1 MLEKVQKR
9 IRRHTRIRAKISW
22 TSLRPRLAVFR
33 SNVNIYAQLI
43 DDVAWK
49 TLVSFSDMKIS
60 KWNKIEKATKVW
72 EEIAKK
78 AIAAWI
84 SSCVFDRGGFVYMW
98 RVKALA
104 DAARNNWLQF

>member
-9 IRRHTRIRAKISW
+9 LRRHTRIRAKISW

-43 DDVAWK
+43 DDEAGK
-49 TLVSFSDMKIS
+49 TLVSFSDIKIKS
-60 KWNKIEKATKVW
+60 WNKIEKATKVW

-78 AIAAWI
+78 AVTAWI
-84 SSCVFDRGGFVYMW
+84 TTCVFDRGGFVYMW

>member
-9 IRRHTRIRAKISW
+9 IRRHTRIRAKISG

-43 DDVAWK
+43 DDVAGK

-60 KWNKIEKATKVW
+60 KGNKIEKATKVG

-78 AIAAWI
+78 AIAAGI
-84 SSCVFDRGGFVYMW
+84 SSCVFDRGGFVYMG

-104 DAARNNWLQF
+104 DAARNNGLQF